1 MMRRADLYGNPYNGV
16 YFCTTAEHTLAPPDT
31 PPRSVTYLEEVLGT
45 EVIKIRVS
53 GAVVLGSMVAANDHA
68 MVAAGPIDIPGLAVS
83 VVKSRFNALGNLVLC
98 NDRRALVHPRLTD
111 RVISKIEE
119 ALDVKAVRGTIA
131 GLEVVGAA
139 GVATSKGLIVHPR
152 IRPEERELLEDHF
165 EMEVLPTT
173 ANSGSVLLGACMVSN
188 ESGCL
193 PGATTRPI
201 ELGRIE
207 DGLYYQAP
215 VPAPAGPAAA

>member
-1 MMRRADLYGNPYNGV
+1 MRRADLYGNPYNGV
-16 YFCTTAEHTLAPPDT
+16 YFCTTATHTLAPPDT
-31 PPRSVTYLEEVLGT
+31 PTRSVAYLEEVLGT
-45 EVIKIRVS
+45 EVIKTRVS
-53 GAVVLGSMVAANDHA
+53 GAVVLGSMVAANGHG
-68 MVAAGPIDIPGLAVS
+68 MVAASPIDIPGVAIS

-98 NDRRALVHPRLTD
+98 NDHRALVHPRLTD
-111 RVISKIEE
+111 QVIAGIEE
-119 ALDVKAVRGTIA
+119 ALDVKATRGTIA

-152 IRPEERELLEDHF
+152 IRPEERELLETHF

-173 ANSGSVLLGACMVSN
+173 ANSGSVLIGACMVSN

-193 PGATTRPI
+193 PGALTRPI

-215 VPAPAGPAAA
+215 VATSVGPEEA